1 MIFGACA
8 VVGDDLL
15 IMVWAATA
23 HSTSIAKWGPHIKA
37 SMRACRQMLWRGSL
51 DLRLRLAG
59 VFARRKL
66 WRDQGRARRVLMK
79 LGPHL
84 RDKAVW
90 RERSTKSLLCDF
102 IWKWRIPPSVHRS
115 NASSSDFDLEQHA
128 MITSLAARW
137 RLDRTESRWSG
148 IPSITLS

>member
-1 MIFGACA
+1 MGASHQKPQCAYAAKCFGEDRLIFGSDWPVC
-8 VVGDDLL
+8 L
-15 IMVWAATA
+15 
-23 HSTSIAKWGPHIKA
+23 
-37 SMRACRQMLWRGSL
+37 
-51 DLRLRLAG
+51 LAG
-59 VFARRKL
+59 SYGATKGAL
-66 WRDQGRARRVLMK
+66 EECLMK